1 MVETDDGKKLP
12 IRDDV
17 GIFGMFLHTY
27 SLNTN
32 FLCVARD
39 LVWYIRETL
48 HFTQLPSAMRLIL
61 HIQMENDMKTQ
72 KRKLTNTKAKLKK
85 GMSNKPIDCIICV
98 INKINFFGARISI
111 PI

>member
-12 IRDDV
+12 IRDDA

-27 SLNTN
+27 SLITN

-48 HFTQLPSAMRLIL
+48 HFTQLPSAMRLML
-61 HIQMENDMKTQ
+61 HIQMENDMKTKKTQ
-72 KRKLTNTKAKLKK
+72 THKHEGKTKKRHVK
-85 GMSNKPIDCIICV
+85 
-98 INKINFFGARISI
+98 
-111 PI
+111 